1 MEVQR
6 VDVDEEVLNVG
17 VWVKT
22 SEHPRQFLQTDRHFV
37 VRSETDRDPVDLLTM
52 NTQWN
57 LSNYW
62 PITKKKKKTVLL
74 DIFEHCTIFYTVFYD
89 ELI

>member
-22 SEHPRQFLQTDRHFV
+22 SEQPRQFLQTDRHGV
-37 VRSETDRDPVDLLTM
+37 VRSETDRDPLDLLTV
-52 NTQWN
+52 NTQQN
-57 LSNYW
+57 LSNDW
-62 PITKKKKKTVLL
+62 PI
-74 DIFEHCTIFYTVFYD
+74 I
-89 ELI
+89 